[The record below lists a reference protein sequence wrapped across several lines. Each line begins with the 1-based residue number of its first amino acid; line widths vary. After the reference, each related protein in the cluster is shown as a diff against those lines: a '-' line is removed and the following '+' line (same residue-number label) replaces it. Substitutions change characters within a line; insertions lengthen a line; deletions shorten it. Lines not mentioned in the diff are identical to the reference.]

1 MIASVKTIFVGIFD
15 HAQSCPVFA
24 VVHMRT
30 GRRTQNQN
38 QLPMKFHPVVMIYL
52 ISLLTAMSFFVSAQ
66 TPQSH
71 KRLRNASLDDA
82 QELFLKNFPSVYS
95 NGPGIDAEDW
105 EQTFRIDEQKEIIEY
120 KRRPFVKNNT
130 SDQWFATIVIPLA
143 SIVAFHDNHDE
154 NTITIEALPGE
165 VVSYQQD
172 NYAAKSST
180 LTIQMRDLGGVRYL
194 AERVF
199 KRIQYYVQQKA
210 NVKDK

>member
-1 MIASVKTIFVGIFD
+1 MPFSFRNIFVIIGGRQFAANMSSRQHEFCVCLEKVSFAMKYHFKSSVTILLLLAAATSSVI
-15 HAQSCPVFA
+15 AQNRPD
-24 VVHMRT
+24 
-30 GRRTQNQN
+30 
-38 QLPMKFHPVVMIYL
+38 
-52 ISLLTAMSFFVSAQ
+52 
-66 TPQSH
+66 H
-71 KRLRNASLDDA
+71 KRLRNSSLDDA

-105 EQTFRIDEQKEIIEY
+105 EQTFRIDEQNEIIEY

-172 NYAAKSST
+172 NYAAKGST
-180 LTIQMRDLGGVRYL
+180 LTIQMRDLGSVRYL

-199 KRIQYYVQQKA
+199 RRIKYYVEQKA